1 MNTSIVFTPSQ
12 ILALC
17 SAIVVI
23 SGGVHVFMDFIYKI
37 SAPNKLQNKRL
48 DNIELRL
55 DKHDEIFKKDLMR
68 FEEID
73 ESTRV
78 TQKAILA
85 LLSHSIDGNEVT
97 ELKEAKKELQDYLI
111 KR

>member
-12 ILALC
+12 IIAFC
-17 SAIVVI
+17 SAIAVI
-23 SGGVHVFMDFIYKI
+23 SGAVHVLMDFIYKI
-37 SAPNKLQNKRL
+37 SAPNKIQNARL

-55 DKHDEIFKKDLMR
+55 DKHDEIFKNDFER

-73 ESTRV
+73 ESNRV

-97 ELKEAKKELQDYLI
+97 ELREAKRELQEYLI

>member
-1 MNTSIVFTPSQ
+1 MNASIVFTPSQ
-12 ILALC
+12 VLAFC
-17 SAIVVI
+17 SAIAVI
-23 SGGVHVFMDFIYKI
+23 SGAVHVLMDFIYKL

-55 DKHDEIFKKDLMR
+55 DKHDEIFKNDLHR

-73 ESTRV
+73 AGSRV
-78 TQKAILA
+78 TQRAILA
-85 LLSHSIDGNEVT
+85 LLSHSIDGNEVA
-97 ELKEAKKELQDYLI
+97 ELREAKKELQEYLI